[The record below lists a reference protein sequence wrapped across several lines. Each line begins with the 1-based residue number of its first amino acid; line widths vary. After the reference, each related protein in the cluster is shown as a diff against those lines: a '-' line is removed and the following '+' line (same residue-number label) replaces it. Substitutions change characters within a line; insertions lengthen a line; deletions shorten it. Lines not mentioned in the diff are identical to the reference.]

1 MEKSKNS
8 ERAAQTS
15 RPNKAVEISSKKRLR
30 QKKLPPKAP
39 TFFIG
44 HPNAEDECPD
54 AFVDLVF
61 VLDGS
66 GSIGAKRF
74 GYMKTWMKQV
84 VDNFKIGE
92 NFARIGLVHYNKTN
106 KVEIR
111 TEMNHLKQII
121 FLDILVNIFLRRF
134 TVTPS

>member
-1 MEKSKNS
+1 MEKLKNS
-8 ERAAQTS
+8 ERAAQKS
-15 RPNKAVEISSKKRLR
+15 LPNQAVNIRNKKRLR
-30 QKKLPPKAP
+30 PKKSPPKAP

-84 VDNFKIGE
+84 VDNFQIGE
-92 NFARIGLVHYNKTN
+92 NYARIGLVHYNKTN

-111 TEMNHLKQII
+111 TGMDH
-121 FLDILVNIFLRRF
+121 
-134 TVTPS
+134 